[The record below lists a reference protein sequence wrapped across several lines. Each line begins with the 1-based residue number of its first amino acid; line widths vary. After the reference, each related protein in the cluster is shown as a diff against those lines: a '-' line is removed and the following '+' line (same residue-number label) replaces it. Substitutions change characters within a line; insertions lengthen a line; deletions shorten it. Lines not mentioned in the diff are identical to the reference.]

1 MAKRKRGWEE
11 TPEERRRQL
20 ENQKRLDEL
29 IDRRLAQEGIT
40 RDEARARLEALRR
53 GV

>member
-1 MAKRKRGWEE
+1 VAKRKRSWEE

-29 IDRRLAQEGIT
+29 IERRLAREGIT
-40 RDEARARLEALRR
+40 RDEAWARLEARR
-53 GV
+53 RAI